1 MIAWL
6 IANVGSR
13 ILSLV
18 GIASAVLGSILLVFQ
33 AGKNDERKDQE
44 LDELKDFKETKEK
57 VDEVPT
63 DLDRDSAVER
73 LRKSGHIRED

>member
-57 VDEVPT
+57 VDEVPN
-63 DLDRDSAVER
+63 LRSLRQRLIACQHER
-73 LRKSGHIRED
+73 